1 MEALLLGVL
10 GTAVMYKSFGENKIT
25 RGNMGSLSNESK
37 ENVAAPS
44 KPVVDSEY
52 ATVSGI
58 QGRQP
63 FQSCLDQQ
71 GAWIS
76 SSLLPK
82 SEPGSVNGDWN
93 VSTPGNLE
101 DKNFLEAGHHFGID
115 TVGSSHKNANLQL
128 RSEPI
133 IPRNTDISPFLNSSI
148 MPEDHRR
155 RFEIQDF

>member
-10 GTAVMYKSFGENKIT
+10 GTALMYKGFGENKIA
-25 RGNMGSLSNESK
+25 RNNMGALSKDAVIENGTPANQVNE
-37 ENVAAPS
+37 
-44 KPVVDSEY
+44 EY
-52 ATVSGI
+52 ATVQGI
-58 QGRQP
+58 KGRQP
-63 FQSCLDQQ
+63 FQSCVDQQ

-82 SEPGSVNGDWN
+82 NEPGAMNGDWN
-93 VSTPGNLE
+93 VSTPGSLE

-115 TVGSSHKNANLQL
+115 TVGSSQKNANLQL

-133 IPRNTDISPFLNSSI
+133 IPRRTDISPFLNSSI